1 MDVLKGIFQALGGEG
16 IKLLTNIV
24 AFLIFFGILYKFAW
38 KKVTDTLESRRTLIR
53 DGLDEIERGRKEIE
67 RLKEEYVTKFRE
79 IEREAQLRYG
89 RIEADARDKAAE
101 ILAEASGKAHK
112 YIEGARKDIENE
124 VEQARRE
131 LIAEVST
138 LALAAAEKVLERQIN
153 EADGRK
159 MIESFLADI
168 ERTKAAV

>member
-1 MDVLKGIFQALGGEG
+1 MLNDILHSLGVEG
-16 IKLLTNIV
+16 AKLLTNVI
-24 AFLIFFGILYKFAW
+24 AFLIFFGLLYKFAW
-38 KKVTDTLESRRTLIR
+38 KKVGDSLESRRTLIR
-53 DGLDEIERGRKEIE
+53 DGLDEIERGRKDIE
-67 RLKEEYVTKFRE
+67 RLKEEYVTKIRE

-124 VEQARRE
+124 VEQARRA
-131 LIAEVST
+131 LIAEVSA
-138 LALAAAEKVLERQIN
+138 LALTATEKVLERQIN

-159 MIESFLADI
+159 LIESFLADL